1 MKRYSVLCFG
11 APFDFT
17 NIISVE
23 VDAENPEDAKKR
35 AVDLMKRNGHPNA
48 VVAPDLGNPAMP
60 VVAEIPPVTVKRY
73 RVRCFL
79 TCTEGE
85 SLSAVRVVAPDEAS
99 ARRVALNLLRE
110 KGYPKAM
117 IPPDVPGI
125 FKMVEEI
132 NE

>member
-1 MKRYSVLCFG
+1 MKRYSVFCLG
-11 APFDFT
+11 APFDFA
-17 NIISVE
+17 NLVVVE
-23 VDAENPEDAKKR
+23 VDAENPEDAKKM
-35 AVDLMKRNGHPNA
+35 AVEIMKRNGHPNA
-48 VVAPDLGNPAMP
+48 VVAPDLGNAAIP
-60 VVAEIPPVTVKRY
+60 VVQEIPSVAVKQY

-85 SLSAVRVVAPDEAS
+85 SLSAVKVVAPDEAS
-99 ARRVALNLLRE
+99 AKRVALNLLRE

-117 IPPDVPGI
+117 IPPDVPGM